1 MAEAMELDLSLNQPV
16 KNPLENPIVPPP
28 GALKNQESEAIPEKY
43 TIQEYYEK
51 DTLGS
56 DVLKQKYLAPWEEH
70 PYQMWVRQSTA
81 LASVEKTKTL
91 RKKWEKK
98 FFSILEDFKFVP
110 GGRIM
115 HGAGREDIT
124 TTLNNCYVVAVRD
137 DSIKS
142 IYDTI
147 IDEALT
153 YKLSLIHI

>member
-1 MAEAMELDLSLNQPV
+1 MAEAMELDLSLKHKKSQTLETPVVSPIKINEDNNQD
-16 KNPLENPIVPPP
+16 K
-28 GALKNQESEAIPEKY
+28 IPEEY
-43 TIQEYYEK
+43 TIDNYYV
-51 DTLGS
+51 DDQLGS
-56 DVLKQKYLAPWEEH
+56 DVLKQKYLAPWEHH
-70 PYQMWVRQSTA
+70 PYELWTRQASA

-91 RKKWEKK
+91 KEKWENK

-147 IDEALT
+147 FNQDQYYFIT
-153 YKLSLIHI
+153 FR